1 MKVIIVLLST
11 IAFLVSFM
19 ELLVKILFV
28 RL

>member
-11 IAFLVSFM
+11 IAFLVAFM
-19 ELLVKILFV
+19 ELFVKILFV